1 MGAKNSGAVQAVL
14 LVACIMLV
22 GYLVGAA
29 SVDAISAW
37 WGTMPV

>member
-1 MGAKNSGAVQAVL
+1 MTALRAGLYVLVVL
-14 LVACIMLV
+14 LT

-29 SVDAISAW
+29 SVDRLAAW